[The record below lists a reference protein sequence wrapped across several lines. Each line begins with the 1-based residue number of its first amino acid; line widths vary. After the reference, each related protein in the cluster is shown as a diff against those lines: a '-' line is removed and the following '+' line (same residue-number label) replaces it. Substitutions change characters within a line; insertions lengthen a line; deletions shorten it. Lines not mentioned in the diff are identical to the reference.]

1 MRTKSKVKICYSI
14 LVNAMLAISLSAC
27 SSLKSPD
34 PLPEY
39 VTVSSSNEYNPLLK
53 SPAKDLSFPLTAED
67 KRDIKILEAKYDAEK
82 NCAGL
87 AAPQIGIAKKIIIF
101 AAEDSEELRK
111 WRPDFT
117 QYMSKT
123 IWINPTYEAIT
134 PATYDDYEGC
144 FSVKEIAGLVKRYQK
159 IRYHAFTPEGKE
171 VTGEAEGF
179 LARIIQHE
187 VDHIRGVLFVE
198 VAYPDSIKPIAF
210 YRKKRD
216 EALAKK

>member
-1 MRTKSKVKICYSI
+1 M
-14 LVNAMLAISLSAC
+14 
-27 SSLKSPD
+27 
-34 PLPEY
+34 
-39 VTVSSSNEYNPLLK
+39 
-53 SPAKDLSFPLTAED
+53 
-67 KRDIKILEAKYDAEK
+67 
-82 NCAGL
+82 
-87 AAPQIGIAKKIIIF
+87 APPTF
-101 AAEDSEELRK
+101 
-111 WRPDFT
+111 

-123 IWINPTYEAIT
+123 IWINPTYEALT
-134 PATYDDYEGC
+134 SATYDDYEGC

-187 VDHIRGVLFVE
+187 VDHIRGVLFVK